1 MAEQQEI
8 TVETLIENCED
19 LPTLPDVYLRV
30 RDVIEDPKAS
40 MIDIAKALSIDP
52 AMTARVLKLVNS
64 PFYGLTGKVESVSR
78 AASILGMQAIHDLV
92 LASSLAT
99 TFSQITPTIMDMKTF
114 WQCCVERGLLAR
126 TLART
131 CHLVDSERLFVGG
144 LLSDIGHLVLYLK
157 LPDLAAELLNQAMAE
172 GRIRPALEQEKLG
185 FDAAEVGAR
194 LLAKWHLPLNYQLS
208 TRYHQH
214 LSEASERTLELEILH
229 MAGVVMECQLL
240 KLPRE
245 LWRQWMMIQ
254 VPELRQMTDEEIAQQ
269 IECAQEDLTLML
281 EMMSPTIDH
290 VA

>member
-1 MAEQQEI
+1 MGELQEM

-40 MIDIAKALSIDP
+40 MVELARALSVDP
-52 AMTARVLKLVNS
+52 GMTARVLKLVNS
-64 PFYGLTGKVESVSR
+64 PFYGLSGKIESVSR
-78 AASILGMQAIHDLV
+78 AASILGMQPIHDLV

-99 TFSQITPTIMDMKTF
+99 TFSQITPAIMDMKTF
-114 WQCCVERGLLAR
+114 WKCCVERGLLAR

-131 CHLVDSERLFVGG
+131 CNLVDSERLFVGG

-157 LPDLAAELLNQAMAE
+157 VPDLAAEVLKQAKAKDL
-172 GRIRPALEQEKLG
+172 IRPALEQEHMG

-194 LLAKWHLPLNYQLS
+194 LLAKWHLPINYQLS
-208 TRYHQH
+208 TRYHMN

-240 KLPRE
+240 DLPRE
-245 LWRQWMMIQ
+245 CWRQWMTIR
-254 VPELRQMTDEEIAQQ
+254 VAELQLLTDAEIDQQ
-269 IECAQEDLTLML
+269 ITCAQEDLTLML